1 MTEMIDTKQIELHFE
16 KANMAAETVDR
27 GKGLIVLGVITAG
40 KSLLEAKGM
49 VPHGEWAVW
58 LAKHWDHSQSLASK
72 YMKIANSEHVP
83 NLKDAKSMREA
94 LSLAMVCDEDVTT
107 DEPIVPRAERK
118 TGRVAVEN
126 PGQTAVQAES
136 NSSAT
141 LTSPPEKDD
150 DPNPAPKTNTQ
161 HSPATAKAKEAD
173 RAVPMAVTPV
183 IVEEP
188 VSREEAEEQI
198 VETWVKE
205 TGFHDSV
212 LRVAELSTRLTD
224 KARAKVLRTIA
235 DKFDPP
241 AVGAPSI
248 EAVLEW
254 ASSEG
259 IQDFDAEKF
268 FNHYSLAGWK
278 YGKAKTPIKDWRR
291 AAINAYSGGKGWA
304 VDGANRLPF

>member
-1 MTEMIDTKQIELHFE
+1 M
-16 KANMAAETVDR
+16 VD
-27 GKGLIVLGVITAG
+27 GN
-40 KSLLEAKGM
+40 
-49 VPHGEWAVW
+49 AV
-58 LAKHWDHSQSLASK
+58 
-72 YMKIANSEHVP
+72 
-83 NLKDAKSMREA
+83 
-94 LSLAMVCDEDVTT
+94 
-107 DEPIVPRAERK
+107 
-118 TGRVAVEN
+118 
-126 PGQTAVQAES
+126 
-136 NSSAT
+136 
-141 LTSPPEKDD
+141 PPE
-150 DPNPAPKTNTQ
+150 PKTNTQ
-161 HSPATAKAKEAD
+161 HSPATTKAKEAD

-183 IVEEP
+183 IVEEQ
-188 VSREEAEEQI
+188 VSKEEAEEQI

-248 EAVLEW
+248 EAVQEW

-259 IQDFDAEKF
+259 IRDFDAEKF
-268 FNHYSLAGWK
+268 FNHYALAGWK

-291 AAINAYSGGKGWA
+291 AAANAYSGGKGWA